1 MALLTFFISFLSDML
16 PTWDTL
22 SEDEMVDWSLDAE
35 SGSISL
41 EAGSVTAA
49 VLPFFFVGIILGVS

>member
-1 MALLTFFISFLSDML
+1 MSFLSDML

-35 SGSISL
+35 SRSISL
-41 EAGSVTAA
+41 EAGSVTGA
-49 VLPFFFVGIILGVS
+49 VFPLFFFVAIILGVW